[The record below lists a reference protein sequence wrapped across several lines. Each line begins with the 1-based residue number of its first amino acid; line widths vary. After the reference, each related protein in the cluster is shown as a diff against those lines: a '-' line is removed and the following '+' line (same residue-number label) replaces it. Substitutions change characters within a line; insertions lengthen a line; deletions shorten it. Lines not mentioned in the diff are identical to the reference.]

1 MLMHLKLP
9 RLPLVIGFAATAFVA
24 FSSVRAGTALIIS
37 VPDQQLA
44 VVRDGLKVATF
55 PVSTSKFGI
64 GDRPSS
70 FSTPV
75 GELEVAHKIGAG
87 APAGAVFKHRMY
99 TGEILRPNTPGRDPI
114 VTRILHLRG
123 LEAKNSRAFDRGIYI
138 HGTPEERKIGRPAS
152 YGCIRMK
159 SRDVIQVFDTATVG
173 TRVEVVNTPLMRA
186 LKSTAAETR
195 SPNPAS

>member
-1 MLMHLKLP
+1 MHLKLS
-9 RLPLVIGFAATAFVA
+9 RFYTVLGFAAATLITLHSAKA
-24 FSSVRAGTALIIS
+24 ATALIVS

-44 VVRDGLKVATF
+44 LIRDGLKVATY

-70 FSTPV
+70 YSTPL
-75 GELEVAHKIGAG
+75 GAMEIARKIGQG
-87 APAGAVFKHRMY
+87 APAGAVFKNRQY
-99 TGEILRPNTPGRDPI
+99 TGEVLRPNVTGRDPI

-123 LEAKNSRAFDRGIYI
+123 LESQNARAFDRGIYI

-159 SRDVIQVFDTATVG
+159 SRDVIRVFDNVPVG
-173 TRVEVVNTPLMRA
+173 TRVEVVNTSLGRA
-186 LKSTAAETR
+186 LRSTAGDVRTVGH
-195 SPNPAS
+195 AS

>member
-1 MLMHLKLP
+1 MHLKLS
-9 RLPLVIGFAATAFVA
+9 RFYTVLGFAVATLITLHSATAATA
-24 FSSVRAGTALIIS
+24 LIVS

-44 VVRDGLKVATF
+44 LIRDGLKVATY

-70 FSTPV
+70 YSTPL
-75 GELEVAHKIGAG
+75 GAMEIAQKIGQG
-87 APAGAVFKHRMY
+87 APVGAVFKNRQY
-99 TGEILRPNTPGRDPI
+99 TGEVLRPNVTGRDPI

-123 LEAKNSRAFDRGIYI
+123 LESQNARAFDRGIYI

-159 SRDVIQVFDTATVG
+159 SRDVIRVFDNVPVG
-173 TRVEVVNTPLMRA
+173 TRVEVVNTSLGRA
-186 LKSTAAETR
+186 LRSTAGDVHMVGH
-195 SPNPAS
+195 AS